1 MNSVYP
7 GKMQKVLILLGDMIA
22 DMINNKNLN
31 PLVTGLFIRGRKL
44 KISLVFIMPSY
55 FEVSKYIKLSY
66 THNFIMKI
74 PNRRDLQQ
82 IAINHSSNVDFKDF
96 TRFYKKCTRK
106 SYSFLVIDDTLAKDE
121 KLQYNII
128 RAVAKIPTLSSG
140 KLDKYE
146 YLTSKKFYA
155 LQQHKILEGA

>member
-7 GKMQKVLILLGDMIA
+7 GKMQKVLILLVDMIA
-22 DMINNKNLN
+22 DMINSKKLN
-31 PLVTGLFIRGRKL
+31 PLVTGLFIRGTKL

-82 IAINHSSNVDFKDF
+82 IAINHSSNLTLKTSRGF
-96 TRFYKKCTRK
+96 TKNVPENHIHFWLLMILLQKMK
-106 SYSFLVIDDTLAKDE
+106 SCST
-121 KLQYNII
+121 
-128 RAVAKIPTLSSG
+128 TLS
-140 KLDKYE
+140 E
-146 YLTSKKFYA
+146 
-155 LQQHKILEGA
+155 Q

>member
-7 GKMQKVLILLGDMIA
+7 GKMQKVLILLVDMIA
-22 DMINNKNLN
+22 DMINSKKLN

-82 IAINHSSNVDFKDF
+82 IAINHSSNLTLKTSRGF
-96 TRFYKKCTRK
+96 TKNVPENHIHFWLLMILLQKMK
-106 SYSFLVIDDTLAKDE
+106 SCST
-121 KLQYNII
+121 
-128 RAVAKIPTLSSG
+128 TLS
-140 KLDKYE
+140 E
-146 YLTSKKFYA
+146 
-155 LQQHKILEGA
+155 Q